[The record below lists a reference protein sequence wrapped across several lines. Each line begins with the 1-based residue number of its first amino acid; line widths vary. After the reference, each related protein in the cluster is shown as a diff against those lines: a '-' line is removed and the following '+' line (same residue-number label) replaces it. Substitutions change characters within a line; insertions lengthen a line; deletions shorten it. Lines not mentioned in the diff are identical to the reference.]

1 VDACWTFGYVS
12 ARSGVDAGPVVCAC
26 CERLLDSNAT
36 LVSDL
41 SPSDCSYLLWS
52 LSETAAGGGNKTE
65 VSEASRALLGET
77 ADAVKK
83 HVKKLLKRASPG
95 ELAPASEA
103 KGGGEIAVA
112 ASLEV
117 LADGETVVAD
127 AATIIRTA
135 KAMEES
141 GGGEEEEG
149 GGKLGDSLVGKLGGE
164 RRAPLVDKETL
175 EPWVAPRET
184 ETAAPG
190 IWKGPAFEP
199 HELCTILYSLTSLNR
214 PSSSLI
220 DLAVAQLADF
230 SSLLPYESARAGRAQ
245 GRASGAGARAE
256 RARERSGRASG
267 ASANK
272 VLLHQ
277 ADARAERAQTGAAA
291 LGGRA
296 NGASANKVLLLQA
309 NVLGAS
315 AHKVLLLQTGFV
327 AGAHKVLLLQTG
339 FVAGAHKGLLLQTGS
354 VAAASCSFSFSRS
367 STNGVLLL
375 QTGFVAAAAIAGSH
389 YLALA
394 LA

>member
-95 ELAPASEA
+95 EPAPASEA

-164 RRAPLVDKETL
+164 RRAPLVDKDTL

-245 GRASGAGARAE
+245 GRASGAGARA
-256 RARERSGRASG
+256 SG

-277 ADARAERAQTGAAA
+277 ADARAERAQTGAAS

-327 AGAHKVLLLQTG
+327 A
-339 FVAGAHKGLLLQTGS
+339 
-354 VAAASCSFSFSRS
+354 
-367 STNGVLLL
+367 
-375 QTGFVAAAAIAGSH
+375 AAAIAGSH

-394 LA
+394 LLGTTSPTSRTPSPRSACTGRRRT